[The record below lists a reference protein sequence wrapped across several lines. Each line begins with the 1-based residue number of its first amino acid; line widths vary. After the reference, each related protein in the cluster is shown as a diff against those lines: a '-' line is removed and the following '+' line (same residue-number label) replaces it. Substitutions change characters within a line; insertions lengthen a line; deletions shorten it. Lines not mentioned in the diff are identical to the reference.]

1 MVHLSTDFSPRVEMA
16 DGRPRII
23 FHVYTPFGGIFQEVA
38 CEEPPEDMEAVFPY
52 ECGIC
57 Y

>member
-1 MVHLSTDFSPRVEMA
+1 MA